1 MLKIHGKREHL
12 LWLCRFF
19 WGLRSIQ
26 VVFKKCSSFPST
38 STVRYR
44 RLTLSK
50 TIVVNE
56 QYVNFSITHLFLL
69 FVYRLLPSSRKIF
82 SLAIAST
89 KKLKRNAI
97 YAIGAAVE
105 KPTNKNVSMEKKPSM
120 NEKKNS
126 TQQEIWRK
134 NKNAMECEQWSN
146 TIIIIIITIQ

>member
-1 MLKIHGKREHL
+1 MLKIHGKREYL

-56 QYVNFSITHLFLL
+56 QYVNFSITRLFLL

-105 KPTNKNVSMEKKPSM
+105 KPTNKNVSMEEKPSM
-120 NEKKNS
+120 NEKKTAHSKRYEERIKTPWN
-126 TQQEIWRK
+126 ENNEAIP
-134 NKNAMECEQWSN
+134 
-146 TIIIIIITIQ
+146 

>member
-1 MLKIHGKREHL
+1 MQCNHPVMLKIHGKREHL

-105 KPTNKNVSMEKKPSM
+105 KPTNKNVSMEKKHQWM
-120 NEKKNS
+120 KKKQH
-126 TQQEIWRK
+126 TARDMKKE
-134 NKNAMECEQWSN
+134 
-146 TIIIIIITIQ
+146 